1 MRVLILNSIGH
12 SFWMLDQPCW
22 SYMGSFTAHPICA
35 VSPRAGQ
42 LLPEQ
47 GLVWQLIACRESWHT
62 GVKIM
67 TLCKH
72 RLVSPGRRSREPR
85 SCWKL
90 SPPLHPETTNGC
102 QPYWQEV
109 WDEKYEQRAWGEE
122 KYKQR
127 AWKKKWHLEQI
138 AALLQVHR
146 QCWEAALTST
156 NNRWQNW

>member
-1 MRVLILNSIGH
+1 MIDACSD
-12 SFWMLDQPCW
+12 FKQYW
-22 SYMGSFTAHPICA
+22 S
-35 VSPRAGQ
+35 Q
-42 LLPEQ
+42 LLNV
-47 GLVWQLIACRESWHT
+47 GSTLLIIYGFFHSSSNLCSLSPSRPTAPWTRLSLATDWESWHT

-109 WDEKYEQRAWGEE
+109 WDEKYEQCVWGEE
-122 KYKQR
+122 KYEQR

-156 NNRWQNW
+156 NNRWQN

>member
-1 MRVLILNSIGH
+1 MIDACSD
-12 SFWMLDQPCW
+12 FKQYW
-22 SYMGSFTAHPICA
+22 S
-35 VSPRAGQ
+35 Q
-42 LLPEQ
+42 LLNV
-47 GLVWQLIACRESWHT
+47 GSTLLIIYGFFHSSSNLCSLSPSRPTAPWTRLSLATDWESWHT

-109 WDEKYEQRAWGEE
+109 WDEKYKQHAWGEE

-127 AWKKKWHLEQI
+127 AWKKKRHLEQI

-156 NNRWQNW
+156 NNRWQN